1 MSEEEQR
8 IAMLEKTVAALWKCC
23 DADLTG
29 CRVYGVS
36 AWDLKLERI
45 EQQNLIITPEN
56 EPAITVDNIEV
67 AQFIY
72 QSRGKPPLFLA
83 TCLRKPA

>member
-45 EQQNLIITPEN
+45 EQQNLMFT
-56 EPAITVDNIEV
+56 
-67 AQFIY
+67 
-72 QSRGKPPLFLA
+72 
-83 TCLRKPA
+83 